1 MAILC
6 SIYRGFILDEFRDDL
21 TSEPKSAVID
31 FVKSVGNGVK
41 IPCDT
46 LLQCLFVETV
56 IWLFREEL
64 SQGASLQECEGL
76 IANMKIANEL
86 QY

>member
-1 MAILC
+1 MFDL
-6 SIYRGFILDEFRDDL
+6 SRFILDEFKDDL
-21 TSEPKSAVID
+21 TLKSKNEIID
-31 FVKSVGNGVK
+31 FVRAVGDGVQ
-41 IPCDT
+41 IPSAT

-64 SQGASLQECEGL
+64 SQGTSLQECESL

-86 QY
+86 SAT